1 MHFRFVAAAAASLL
15 LVSGCTTVRTT
26 SPTRSAQEELLISTA
41 ADRAADALAQQI
53 PPNITAYLDWSG
65 FAAQDQQYGIA
76 TITDALM
83 RHGVRIVA
91 DRKDANA
98 VILPRTGVLST
109 DERSTIIGVP
119 PLPVPTPL
127 GAAPITTPQLSL
139 YSQQVEKGIAKFAA
153 TVYDPRTGQLITSTN
168 PAYGFSRASDG
179 VVLFVFTWHH
189 TDIGVDMTEDPPK
202 IMPTPKPR

>member
-1 MHFRFVAAAAASLL
+1 MRVRFIAAAAASVL

-26 SPTRSAQEELLISTA
+26 SPARSAQEELLISTA
-41 ADRAADALAQQI
+41 ADRAADALAAQI
-53 PPNITAYLDWSG
+53 PPSVTVYLDWSG
-65 FAAQDQQYGIA
+65 FAAQDQQYGMA

-83 RHGVRIVA
+83 RHGVRIV
-91 DRKDANA
+91 DDKKNANA

-109 DERSTIIGVP
+109 DERSTIIGLP

-127 GAAPITTPQLSL
+127 GAAPVTTPSLSL
-139 YSQQVEKGIAKFAA
+139 YSNSKEKGVAKFAA

-179 VVLFVFTWHH
+179 VVLFLFTWHH

-202 IMPTPKPR
+202 ITPAPKPQ